1 MKEDVCKEPQAA
13 STSDHYFILQ
23 LSYKVA
29 TLVVPTESHSRLP
42 SAECY
47 FFAGGLGPFVFGIES
62 EVVTKEE
69 GRQRRRHRPTM
80 PPFNATAPRH
90 ATSS

>member
-1 MKEDVCKEPQAA
+1 MKVECLQG
-13 STSDHYFILQ
+13 SSIYDHYFILQ
-23 LSYKVA
+23 LSSKLA
-29 TLVVPTESHSRLP
+29 ALVTPIESLLFWS

-69 GRQRRRHRPTM
+69 AHSAWTIKVPESRFHQ
-80 PPFNATAPRH
+80 F
-90 ATSS
+90 